1 MRSKRKSHS
10 KPDGTHPTAVEDILK
25 MMYMQGKAQFGEAVK
40 GFWLYDGDLCPAC
53 LQNPIDVVHF
63 KGKEVLSINGFM
75 YRERGI
81 LIGYFL
87 CEICTLFIHEQAQKH
102 PYQETP
108 LHAKIE
114 ANLRDA
120 YHVYLSSLN

>member
-1 MRSKRKSHS
+1 MPSKRSRS
-10 KPDGTHPTAVEDILK
+10 SNSSNTSSAAEDVLK
-25 MMYMQGKAQFGEAVK
+25 MMYLQGKAQFGDAVK

-53 LQNPIDVVHF
+53 QHNQSGVVNF
-63 KGKEVLSINGFM
+63 KGKEALSINGFM

-87 CEICTLFIHEQAQKH
+87 CEICTLFVHEQAQKH

-114 ANLRDA
+114 ANLKDA
-120 YHVYLSSLN
+120 YHRYLSTLN